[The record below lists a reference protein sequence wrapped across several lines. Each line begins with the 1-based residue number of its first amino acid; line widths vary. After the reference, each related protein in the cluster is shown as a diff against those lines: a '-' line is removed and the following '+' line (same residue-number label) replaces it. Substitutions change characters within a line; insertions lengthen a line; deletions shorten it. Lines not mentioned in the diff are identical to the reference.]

1 MEVISL
7 QQTKRS
13 AREVLEGLSHL
24 RINPSRIKPIGSD
37 VRSSGGQ
44 GDVILATL
52 DPDQSQSDHIDNSH
66 QSEGQFYVA
75 VKKLKFNKSRGSE
88 KFFKSFANEVE
99 VQSKLSH
106 PNVVKIIGFV
116 EDMENSVASMLY
128 QWEENGNLRQLLR
141 SGEWEIPERLS
152 LIQDV
157 VDGLEYL
164 HSRDPPICHGDLKSL
179 NILVASNYR
188 AIITDFGSARFIRRT
203 DEKEEKKLGRLD
215 SLVDEGSEPTQAN
228 HDVLNNQLTLT
239 GPTWSLRWAA
249 PEVLSGED
257 PDLPSDI
264 WALGWICW
272 EVRSDQLS

>member
-1 MEVISL
+1 MSNALEVRSL
-7 QQTKRS
+7 QQAKRS
-13 AREVLEGLSHL
+13 AREVLESLSHL
-24 RINPSRIKPIGSD
+24 RVNPSRIKPIGSD

-52 DPDQSQSDHIDNSH
+52 DPSETSKSDKNDDSH
-66 QSEGQFYVA
+66 QSEGQFHVA
-75 VKKLKFNKSRGSE
+75 VKKLKFNKSRNDE
-88 KFFKSFANEVE
+88 RFFKSFANEVE

-128 QWEENGNLRQLLR
+128 QWEENGNLRELLR

-188 AIITDFGSARFIRRT
+188 AMITDFGSARFIRRN
-203 DEKEEKKLGRLD
+203 DGEEEKKLGRPD
-215 SLVDEGSEPTQAN
+215 SLQVAGGDSEPTQAN

-249 PEVLSGED
+249 PEVLFGAD

-272 EVRSDQLS
+272 E